1 MEEYIKTHVV
11 VPRKESNPVLTKV
24 RGRKKNHSS
33 NLVGN
38 PNKIPTAD
46 TRIYELDFPYGHE
59 EE

>member
-38 PNKIPTAD
+38 LSNNPILD
-46 TRIYELDFPYGHE
+46 TRIHKHEFPYGCV
-59 EE
+59 